1 VILKVERVCWCKGEQ
16 NRRSAL
22 VETSAIQA
30 PVALGRSAK
39 RKEEKKL
46 IWAATIKLTWY
57 LSDWNAPIR
66 DKRESECLSS
76 SGRDNL
82 EEGHQSSCSRA
93 GDKTDQGSSK
103 ARAAGTTGWHKR
115 GAKKEQGDQE
125 GGMETETYQH
135 E

>member
-1 VILKVERVCWCKGEQ
+1 LAEAQKE
-16 NRRSAL
+16 
-22 VETSAIQA
+22 
-30 PVALGRSAK
+30 K
-39 RKEEKKL
+39 RKKKKN
-46 IWAATIKLTWY
+46 WAATIKLTWY